1 MADKYFRDPIHGSI
15 SFDKEREKL
24 ILDILNTRE
33 FQRLRRI
40 RQLGAL
46 FLTFH
51 GAEHTRFTHSVG
63 VAFMAKRIFDALL
76 AAGQIPRKGRA
87 LERTRLV
94 SIAAALLH
102 DIGHGP
108 FSHLYE
114 KVFND
119 RRHEEWTRLI
129 VRNAR
134 GEVGRLLR
142 RAGLAEEILAVYDR
156 RYRHAFVSD
165 IVSSQLD
172 ADRLDY
178 LLRDSF
184 MTGVAYGRYDLDWIL
199 TNLRL
204 ARRGRE
210 SSGRARGKGAGRGPA
225 APARGGRDDL
235 RLAINGLKGYHA
247 AEQFV

>member
-24 ILDILNTRE
+24 IIDLLNTRE

-76 AAGQIPRKGRA
+76 AAGQIPQKGRA

-94 SIAAALLH
+94 AIAAALLH
-102 DIGHGP
+102 DVGHGP

-119 RRHEEWTRLI
+119 RKHEEGSRRI
-129 VRNAR
+129 IRHGR
-134 GEVGRLLR
+134 GEAGRVLR
-142 RAGLAEEILAVYDR
+142 RAGLGEEVLAVYDGT
-156 RYRHAFVSD
+156 YRHV
-165 IVSSQLD
+165 
-172 ADRLDY
+172 
-178 LLRDSF
+178 
-184 MTGVAYGRYDLDWIL
+184 W
-199 TNLRL
+199 
-204 ARRGRE
+204 
-210 SSGRARGKGAGRGPA
+210 
-225 APARGGRDDL
+225 
-235 RLAINGLKGYHA
+235 
-247 AEQFV
+247 

>member
-1 MADKYFRDPIHGSI
+1 AADP
-15 SFDKEREKL
+15 
-24 ILDILNTRE
+24 
-33 FQRLRRI
+33 
-40 RQLGAL
+40 
-46 FLTFH
+46 
-51 GAEHTRFTHSVG
+51 TRFTPSF
-63 VAFMAKRIFDALL
+63 AFSSMANRTVDWPL
-76 AAGQIPRKGRA
+76 AAGQIPERGKA
-87 LERTRLV
+87 AERTRLV
-94 SIAAALLH
+94 SIASALLH

-129 VRNAR
+129 IKHAR

-156 RYRHAFVSD
+156 TYRHSFVSD

-184 MTGVAYGRYDLDWIL
+184 MTGVAYGRYDLEWIL
-199 TNLRL
+199 INLRL
-204 ARRGRE
+204 ARRKRD
-210 SSGRARGKGAGRGPA
+210 
-225 APARGGRDDL
+225 GGL
-235 RLAINGLKGYHA
+235 RLAINSSKGYHA
-247 AEQFV
+247 AEQFVIGRYLMYQQVHYHKTSRAAEQLVRTALQRLVDAHAESGSLPESCPPPVRRVVETRGA